1 MKIYIG
7 FAKSLHGL
15 SCISIIS
22 CHGSGWCWKPAEGKT
37 WLCCGQ
43 RIAGCDSLPFPRQ
56 VVEESW
62 SVLWVWVAL
71 GGEQYLQDRL
81 KGSASTN
88 LRSDFSIYWEAL
100 KLNCWLFTLFMSLW
114 SGAGLCLARLPLDL
128 RSNPSGLRSLLFVIT
143 SLPEVSSLLLDPRD
157 SRAGSRSRHDLNL
170 SGTSCGWNR
179 EISTCRKL
187 DTDKS
192 ASGENLNK
200 IYSTHGESWK
210 R

>member
-7 FAKSLHGL
+7 FEKSLHGL

-43 RIAGCDSLPFPRQ
+43 RIAGCDSLPFPRH

-81 KGSASTN
+81 KWSASTN
-88 LRSDFSIYWEAL
+88 LRSDFSIYLGGTETELLTIHLVHVSL
-100 KLNCWLFTLFMSLW
+100 KWGWPLFGSITPGFEIQS
-114 SGAGLCLARLPLDL
+114 
-128 RSNPSGLRSLLFVIT
+128 LRSLIPAFRHHFSAR
-143 SLPEVSSLLLDPRD
+143 SLVPVVGPKGFSGWVAFSPWFELVRNLMRLKQRD
-157 SRAGSRSRHDLNL
+157 QHMQETWHR
-170 SGTSCGWNR
+170 
-179 EISTCRKL
+179 
-187 DTDKS
+187 
-192 ASGENLNK
+192 
-200 IYSTHGESWK
+200 
-210 R
+210 